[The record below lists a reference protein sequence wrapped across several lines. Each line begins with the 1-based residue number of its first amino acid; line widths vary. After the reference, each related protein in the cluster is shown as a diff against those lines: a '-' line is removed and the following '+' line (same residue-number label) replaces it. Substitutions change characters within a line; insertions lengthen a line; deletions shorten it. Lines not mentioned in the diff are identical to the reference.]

1 MLQRLTQA
9 FFFDHRDVA
18 GHDVAVHSLL
28 IMKEGAC
35 CAFYRVDIHLDGILT
50 RLINAFRE

>member
-1 MLQRLTQA
+1 MCQRLTQA

-35 CAFYRVDIHLDGILT
+35 CALNRVDIDLDGILT